1 MTVPDTYKKKYSSFS
16 AKIILGCLLACFFL
30 LLNGSITCK
39 AETKTYTNKSTGY
52 QVIVEDDAN
61 LLTDEE
67 ETTLGK
73 EMAPITTYGS
83 VAFNPS
89 ITILTI
95 LLRIIPEAITA
106 TPSVPPVQ
114 PYFSLIWT
122 IGTSGFTATE
132 SFMKPLRK
140 VMPTLSPIM
149 YTNMPLMVIIT
160 PVHLPLLVRLIHCSK
175 GEKLRSR

>member
-1 MTVPDTYKKKYSSFS
+1 MPDTYKKKYSSFS

-73 EMAPITTYGS
+73 EMAPITTYG
-83 VAFNPS
+83 F
-89 ITILTI
+89 
-95 LLRIIPEAITA
+95 
-106 TPSVPPVQ
+106 
-114 PYFSLIWT
+114 Y
-122 IGTSGFTATE
+122 
-132 SFMKPLRK
+132 
-140 VMPTLSPIM
+140 
-149 YTNMPLMVIIT
+149 
-160 PVHLPLLVRLIHCSK
+160 
-175 GEKLRSR
+175 